1 MINCNCADCNNKCYE
16 YYNSS
21 SSLFTGLN
29 NTYYEWINK
38 QDKCLQRKLE
48 KYEEIVAIMDGV
60 LMNPPPDCRPIKSTS
75 RKKVYETLY
84 EIQRVIGKHRFL
96 GENEVESEVSE

>member
-1 MINCNCADCNNKCYE
+1 MINCNCVDCNNKCYE
-16 YYNSS
+16 YYNNSTS
-21 SSLFTGLN
+21 N
-29 NTYYEWINK
+29 MAYYEWTLK

-48 KYEEIVAIMDGV
+48 KYEEIVGIMDSV
-60 LMNPPPDCRPIKSTS
+60 IMNPPPDCRPIKSTS

-96 GENEVESEVSE
+96 GENEVESKVSE

>member
-16 YYNSS
+16 YHNRSAPLS
-21 SSLFTGLN
+21 H

-48 KYEEIVAIMDGV
+48 KYEEIVGIMDSV
-60 LMNPPPDCRPIKSTS
+60 IMNPPPDCRPIKSTS

-96 GENEVESEVSE
+96 GENEVESEASE